1 MSGPGH
7 VARFDAFKLSA
18 RGGSIS
24 GSLDARSLP
33 NVADSLAPGDD
44 PVRAVWTIE
53 GIASA
58 EGRPALAIAIEAEV
72 PLVCQR
78 CLGRMAWKVS
88 QSTEVLLAHDEGE
101 LASHDEGS
109 EGEVILADRPLD
121 AATLVEDELV
131 LTLPFA
137 PRHEGGCAAARQ

>member
-44 PVRAVWTIE
+44 PVRVDWTIE
-53 GIASA
+53 GLASA

-78 CLGRMAWKVS
+78 CLGRMAWAVS

-101 LASHDEGS
+101 LASLDEGS

>member
-44 PVRAVWTIE
+44 PVRVDWTIE
-53 GIASA
+53 GLASA

-101 LASHDEGS
+101 LASLDEGS

-137 PRHEGGCAAARQ
+137 PRHEGECPPAP

>member
-1 MSGPGH
+1 MSGPDPET
-7 VARFDAFKLSA
+7 RFDAFKLAA
-18 RGGSIS
+18 RASSVS
-24 GSLDARSLP
+24 GSLDARRLP

-44 PVRAVWTIE
+44 PVPIAWTVE
-53 GIASA
+53 GRRSA
-58 EGRPALAIAIEAEV
+58 EGRPAISIDIEGDV

-78 CLGRMAWKVS
+78 CLARMAWPVS
-88 QSTEVLLAHDEGE
+88 QGTEVLLAHDEDE
-101 LASHDEGS
+101 LATLDAET

-137 PRHEGGCAAARQ
+137 PRHEGECPGRL

>member
-1 MSGPGH
+1 MSGPDPET
-7 VARFDAFKLSA
+7 RFDAFKLAA
-18 RGGSIS
+18 RASSVS
-24 GSLDARSLP
+24 GSLDARRLP

-44 PVRAVWTIE
+44 PVPIAWTVE
-53 GIASA
+53 GRRSA
-58 EGRPALAIAIEAEV
+58 EGRPAISIDIEGDV

-78 CLGRMAWKVS
+78 CLAPMAWPVS
-88 QSTEVLLAHDEGE
+88 QGTEVLLAHDEDE
-101 LASHDEGS
+101 LATLDAET

-137 PRHEGGCAAARQ
+137 PRHEGECPGRL

>member
-1 MSGPGH
+1 MSGPDPET
-7 VARFDAFKLSA
+7 RFDAFKLAA
-18 RGGSIS
+18 RASSVS
-24 GSLDARSLP
+24 GSLDARRLP

-44 PVRAVWTIE
+44 PVPIAWTVE
-53 GIASA
+53 GRRSA
-58 EGRPALAIAIEAEV
+58 EGRPAISIDIEGDV

-78 CLGRMAWKVS
+78 CLARMAWPVS
-88 QSTEVLLAHDEGE
+88 QGTEVLLAHDEDE
-101 LASHDEGS
+101 LATLDAET

-137 PRHEGGCAAARQ
+137 PRHEGECPGRR

>member
-33 NVADSLAPGDD
+33 NVADSRTPGDD
-44 PVRAVWTIE
+44 PVRVDWTIE
-53 GIASA
+53 GLASA

-101 LASHDEGS
+101 LASLDEGS

>member
-44 PVRAVWTIE
+44 PVRVDWTIE
-53 GIASA
+53 GLASA

-101 LASHDEGS
+101 LA
-109 EGEVILADRPLD
+109 
-121 AATLVEDELV
+121 
-131 LTLPFA
+131 
-137 PRHEGGCAAARQ
+137 

>member
-7 VARFDAFKLSA
+7 VSRFDAFRLSA
-18 RGGSIS
+18 RRGSIS

-33 NVADSLAPGDD
+33 NVADSLAAGDD
-44 PVRAVWTIE
+44 PVRVDWTID
-53 GIASA
+53 GLASA

-78 CLGRMAWKVS
+78 CLGRMAWNVS

-101 LASHDEGS
+101 LASLDEGS

-137 PRHEGGCAAARQ
+137 PRHEGGCAPVRQ